1 MPDTTYRLPNLYGF
15 ATKELDQDAT
25 LAYILDWARPEIGR
39 DAEPDSHD
47 GRMHRLGR
55 ALLRALVRSHPAED
69 LRIWSPEKATEIKVA
84 PQKKRIDVRVDI
96 ETSDG
101 DLILLIEDKTFT
113 KERKGQIESYVKETE
128 RQHPFSRIIPVYVK
142 TGNESPHHLNERL
155 SVKECGIF
163 RRGDLLR
170 VLDAHPQTG
179 NRIVDEFR
187 AYWNDFEQKTR
198 SYSETTPL
206 EWTWQQCEGY
216 YADLELGLEA
226 EGIHAWWHPDTIRNV
241 TTYLHLF
248 CDQVHRSWDGMN
260 VRIQVRCDGEGS
272 HELGVQAFREKAKTD
287 SPTLRRLF
295 REYTEDA
302 NMLGSDAYLNKPG
315 SFYPGAWPKL
325 AIVRFDGGS
334 DGSGGSYMALDFDGR
349 VDLERTVEHIVRV
362 YRFLEGATKRIERRH
377 GLMESVEANIDRARA
392 DGRLPGWHLDPD
404 GNPINRLRL
413 HRTGHWTQERF
424 NGVWLNL
431 WEPQV
436 LLGVEWPRA
445 SKVPQAEMKAWFKEA
460 VAKVPEARRGGSPGN
475 RTTFWPVEVCR
486 IREVG
491 DWDDEERERFASEQA
506 ERLIALTAVIDR
518 AEGRIP

>member
-1 MPDTTYRLPNLYGF
+1 MPDTTYRLPNLYEF

-25 LAYILDWARPEIGR
+25 LAYILDWARPEIGK
-39 DAEPDSHD
+39 DSEPDSHD

-55 ALLRALVRSHPAED
+55 ALLRALVRSHPARD
-69 LRIWSPEKATEIKVA
+69 LKAWSPDVA
-84 PQKKRIDVRVDI
+84 EAIEVTTQENRIDVRADI

-101 DLILLIEDKTFT
+101 KLILLIEDKTFT
-113 KERKGQIESYVKETE
+113 KERKGQIEGYVKETE

-142 TGNESPHHLNERL
+142 TGNESPRHLESRL
-155 SVKECGIF
+155 SVKECGVF
-163 RRGDLLR
+163 GRSDLLR
-170 VLDAHPQTG
+170 VLDAHPQIG

-187 AYWNDFEQKTR
+187 TYWHGFEQETR
-198 SYSETTPL
+198 SYAEKTPS
-206 EWTWQQCEGY
+206 EWTRRECEGY
-216 YADLELGLEA
+216 YADLERGLEA
-226 EGIHAWWHPDTIRNV
+226 ERVHAWWHSDTIRNV
-241 TTYLHLF
+241 DTYLHLF
-248 CDQVHRSWDGMN
+248 CDQVHRPWDGMN
-260 VRIQVRCDGEGS
+260 VRIQIRCDGKGL
-272 HELGVQAFREKAKTD
+272 HELGVQAFRDKAKTD
-287 SPTLRRLF
+287 SATLRRLF
-295 REYTEDA
+295 REYTQDA
-302 NMLGSDAYLNKPG
+302 NLLGLDAHLDKPG
-315 SFYPGAWPKL
+315 SLYPGAWPKL
-325 AIVRFDGGS
+325 SIVRFDGPQEGR
-334 DGSGGSYMALDFDGR
+334 GSYLALDRDGR
-349 VDLERTVEHIVRV
+349 VNLKRTVEHIVRV

-445 SKVPQAEMKAWFKEA
+445 SKVPQAGMKAWFAEA
-460 VAKVPEARRGGSPGN
+460 LSKSPEAKRGGRRGKW
-475 RTTFWPVEVCR
+475 TTYWPVEVCR

-491 DWDDEERERFASEQA
+491 GWDDEERERFASEQA
-506 ERLIALTAVIDR
+506 ERLIALAAVIDR